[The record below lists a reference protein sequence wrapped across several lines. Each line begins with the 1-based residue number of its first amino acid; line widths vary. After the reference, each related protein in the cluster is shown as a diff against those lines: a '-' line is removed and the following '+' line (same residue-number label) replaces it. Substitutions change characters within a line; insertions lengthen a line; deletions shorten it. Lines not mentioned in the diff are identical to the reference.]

1 LLPKFD
7 YCAPQ
12 TLVEAFTLLDAH
24 REEARVL
31 AGGTDLLVNLR
42 ARQEQPRYL
51 IDIKRVKELQDLS
64 FDEKNG
70 LRVGAAVT
78 LNRLIHYN
86 AASKTYPVLVEAA
99 STIGDYQV
107 RNRATL
113 IGNIC
118 NASPAADSAPALMV
132 LDATINISNK
142 TSTRQ
147 VPIRDF
153 FAGVKKTTLSHNEI
167 VTSVSVPVP
176 PKGAKGGYL
185 KARRTMGEDLAVV
198 GVGGLVVPNDEAGR
212 TVRLAYAS
220 VAPTP
225 VRAYDAEKIFEK
237 KKPLNQLLDEAL
249 QVVARVVNPISDV
262 RAGREYRANLVR
274 VLTRR
279 LVKQLWEAS

>member
-1 LLPKFD
+1 MLPKFD

-12 TLVEAFTLLDAH
+12 TLEETFTLLDAH
-24 REEARVL
+24 RPEARVL

-42 ARQEQPRYL
+42 ARQEQAKYL
-51 IDIKRVKELQDLS
+51 IDIKGVKELQNLS
-64 FDEKNG
+64 FDEKIG
-70 LRVGAAVT
+70 LSVGAAVT
-78 LNRLIHYN
+78 LNRLIHYD

-132 LDATINISNK
+132 LDATVNISNK
-142 TSTRQ
+142 TGMRKL
-147 VPIRDF
+147 PIRDF

-167 VTSVSVPVP
+167 VTSVSIPVP
-176 PKGAKGGYL
+176 PVGARGGYL

-198 GVGGLVVPNDEAGR
+198 GVGGLVVPNGEAGR
-212 TVRLAYAS
+212 GVRLAYAS

-225 VRAYDAEKIFEK
+225 VRAYEAEKIFEK

-249 QVVARVVNPISDV
+249 PVVARVVNPISDV

-279 LVKQLWEAS
+279 LVRQLWEAS